1 VAQPSSC
8 VITKVDEA
16 VSLGGVLSALVR
28 HKLPV
33 AYVSDGQRVPE
44 DLQPA
49 RAHSLVGRAVEIASR
64 NGATADDEVMQ
75 RRITGATHGR

>member
-1 VAQPSSC
+1 M
-8 VITKVDEA
+8 ITKVDEA

-28 HKLPV
+28 HKLPA

-44 DLQPA
+44 DLSPA
-49 RAHSLVGRAVEIASR
+49 RAHVLVSRAVEIASR

-75 RRITGATHGR
+75 RRMTGAKNVRG

>member
-1 VAQPSSC
+1 M
-8 VITKVDEA
+8 ITKVDEA

-33 AYVSDGQRVPE
+33 AYISDGQRVPE

-49 RAHSLVGRAVEIASR
+49 RAHALVSRAVEIASR
-64 NGATADDEVMQ
+64 NGSTADDEVMQ
-75 RRITGATHGR
+75 RRITGVTHARR

>member
-1 VAQPSSC
+1 
-8 VITKVDEA
+8 
-16 VSLGGVLSALVR
+16 VLSSLVR

-33 AYVSDGQRVPE
+33 AYISDGQRVPE

-49 RAHSLVGRAVEIASR
+49 RAHGLVSRAVEIASR

-75 RRITGATHGR
+75 RRITGVVHGSR